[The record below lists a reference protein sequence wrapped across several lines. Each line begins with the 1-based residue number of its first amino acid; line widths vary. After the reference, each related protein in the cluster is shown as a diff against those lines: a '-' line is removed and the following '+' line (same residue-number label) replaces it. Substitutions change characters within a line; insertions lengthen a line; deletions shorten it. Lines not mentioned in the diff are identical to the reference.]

1 MEYYIIMMMEYYWY
15 WDLKGMKKDVWEY
28 RKIMEKMMNVGGF
41 VWFVMDELE
50 ISFYLVNCLMV
61 CIGRYVS

>member
-1 MEYYIIMMMEYYWY
+1 MENYIVMMIEYYWY

-28 RKIMEKMMNVGGF
+28 RKIMEKMMNVGGL

-50 ISFYLVNCLMV
+50 ISFYFVNCLMV
-61 CIGRYVS
+61 CIGKNVS